1 MAKSKYLVIVESP
14 TKARTISAILGSEYE
29 IIPSMGH
36 VIDLPSKKLAVDVE
50 GDFSPQYRVLPG
62 KEKIITQIKKK
73 AKGKEKIYIATDPD
87 REGEAIGWHIKEK
100 LSDSKV
106 DFCRVVFHEITRE
119 AIEEAFAKPAKLD
132 TDKVNA
138 QVARRVLDR
147 VVGYSLSPLLWKK
160 IVRGLSAGRVQSIAL
175 KFIAEREAQIG
186 EFKPKTTY
194 GIKAKFRVDN
204 VEFETRLDKYKG
216 QKVPFA
222 TKEEAQSCIEQ
233 IKKEEFL
240 VKNITKRVIKRKP
253 PSPLTTSLLQQDA
266 FNSLRFSSRKT
277 MMVAQKLYEGI
288 EINSTSVGLITYM
301 RTDSFH
307 ISPKA
312 KKEIKNFIEE
322 QLGKDY
328 LATKEY
334 KYKAKKGAQHAHEAI
349 RPTSALR
356 KPDQIIDTLTA
367 DEDKL
372 YNLIWRRTIAAFMR
386 EAEFQTTKALLASTS
401 AEFIGEGKEMLF
413 DGFLAITG
421 KEEELTALPKMDKG
435 KAVELLECNI
445 VEHTTKPPARFN
457 DASLVRLL
465 EEKGIGRPSTY
476 SPTIYTLILRHYIK
490 REKGAFIPTDLGLK
504 VNTLLSENFPK
515 IINEAFTASMEDKL
529 DEVEEGDVEWRAVL
543 KEFYPT
549 FKDRIEAASKTIK
562 KEVVTSDKKCAKCG
576 SPMVIKWSRKGRFLS
591 CSTFP
596 KCRYAESITTK
607 VKCPDCKEGELI
619 QRRNKRGQFFYGCT
633 NFPNCRYTSRELPSQ
648 TEQSEDTKSD
658 SGTDKKDTE

>member
-1 MAKSKYLVIVESP
+1 MGKSKYLVIVESP
-14 TKARTISAILGSEYE
+14 TKAKTISAILGNEYE

-62 KEKIITQIKKK
+62 KEKIISQIKKK
-73 AKGKEKIYIATDPD
+73 AKGKEKVYIATDPD

-106 DFCRVVFHEITRE
+106 KFCRVVFHEITRE
-119 AIEEAFAKPAKLD
+119 AIEEAFAKPSRLD

-175 KFIAEREAQIG
+175 RFIAEREGQIG
-186 EFKPKTTY
+186 DFIPKTTY
-194 GIKAKFRVDN
+194 GIKAKFKVDDI
-204 VEFETRLDKYKG
+204 EFEARLDKYKG
-216 QKVPFA
+216 CKVPFA
-222 TKEEAQSCIEQ
+222 TRKEAQDCIEQ
-233 IKKEEFL
+233 IKKEEFH
-240 VKNITKRVIKRKP
+240 VKNITEKVITRKP

-288 EINSTSVGLITYM
+288 DIKNTSVGLITYM

-312 KKEIKNFIEE
+312 KKEIKNFI
-322 QLGKDY
+322 QQHLGSDY

-334 KYKAKKGAQHAHEAI
+334 RYKTKKGAQLAHEAI
-349 RPTSALR
+349 RPTSAFR
-356 KPDQIIDTLTA
+356 KPDEITDTLTA
-367 DEDKL
+367 DEEKL
-372 YNLIWRRTIAAFMR
+372 YSLIWRRTVASFMR
-386 EAEFQTTKALLASTS
+386 EAEFKSTKAFLGSTS

-421 KEEELTALPKMDKG
+421 KEEELAALPKMDKG
-435 KAVELLECNI
+435 QQIKLIDCSI
-445 VEHTTKPPARFN
+445 IEHTTKPPPRFN

-504 VNTLLSENFPK
+504 VNKLLSEHFPK
-515 IINEAFTASMEDKL
+515 IINEAFTASMEEKL
-529 DEVEEGDVEWRAVL
+529 DKVEEGDVEWRSVL
-543 KEFYPT
+543 VDFYPA
-549 FKDRIEAASKTIK
+549 FKDKIDTASKSIK
-562 KEVVTSDKKCAKCG
+562 KEVITSDKKCAKCG

-607 VKCPDCKEGELI
+607 VKCPLCKEGELI
-619 QRRNKRGQFFYGCT
+619 QRRNKRGQLFYGCT
-633 NFPNCRYTSRELPSQ
+633 NFPKCRYTSRELPAEASPPQ
-648 TEQSEDTKSD
+648 ATKGDEDI
-658 SGTDKKDTE
+658 DKQDT